1 MSRQDCPKY
10 FRQRYIV
17 SLLAAAGGVLGKMD
31 FQKLLFL
38 SHQKTDS
45 QYFDFVPYHYG
56 CYSFQ
61 AASDLEV
68 LEKNGWIQVKG
79 NRISL
84 LRSLPVEKS
93 LKKREN
99 NELTL
104 FMQDHSQYRE
114 RTLVRH
120 IYEHYPYY
128 AIRSKMAGDVVDKKA
143 FQRIQKVKSDLRQDK
158 VILFTIGYEGISFEN
173 YVNSLITNDIRLL
186 CDVRK
191 NPLSRKFGFSKRSLA
206 ILLPK
211 LGTRYLHIPDLGI
224 LSQNRKNLHSSADY
238 KQLFRE
244 YQKTL
249 PKKKQYL
256 LQLHDVLRDKKRIA
270 LTCFEKNPS
279 FCHRHCVSDWL
290 VKETGI
296 EVCHL

>member
-1 MSRQDCPKY
+1 MSRQNCPKY

-17 SLLAAAGGVLGKMD
+17 SLLAAAGGNLSKMD

-93 LKKREN
+93 LKKREFN
-99 NELTL
+99 KLAL
-104 FMQDHSQYRE
+104 FMQAHNQYRE

-128 AIRSKMAGDVVDKKA
+128 AIRSKMAGDIVDKKA
-143 FQRIQKVKSDLRQDK
+143 FQRIQGVKSELRQDN

-173 YVNSLITNDIRLL
+173 YVNSLIRNDIRLL

-211 LGTRYLHIPDLGI
+211 LGIRYLHIPELGI
-224 LSQNRKNLHSSADY
+224 LSQNRKNLHSPADY

-244 YQKTL
+244 YQKSL
-249 PKKKQYL
+249 PNKKQYL
-256 LQLHDVLRDKKRIA
+256 LQLHDVLRSKKRIA
-270 LTCFEKNPS
+270 LTCFEKDPS

-290 VKETGI
+290 AKETGI

>member
-17 SLLAAAGGVLGKMD
+17 SLLEAAGGNLSKMD

-38 SHQKTDS
+38 SHQKTAV

-68 LEKNGWIQVKG
+68 LEKNGWIQLKG

-84 LRSLPVEKS
+84 LRPLPAEKS
-93 LKKREN
+93 FKKQES
-99 NELTL
+99 NELAL
-104 FMQDHSQYRE
+104 FMQDHNQYRE
-114 RTLVRH
+114 RTLIRH

-128 AIRSKMAGDVVDKKA
+128 AIRSKMAGDVVDKEA
-143 FQRIQKVKSDLRQDK
+143 FHRIQGVKRDLWQEK
-158 VILFTIGYEGISFEN
+158 ITLFTIGYEGLGFES
-173 YVNSLITNDIRLL
+173 YVNRLIRHNVRLL

-191 NPLSRKFGFSKRSLA
+191 NPLSRKFGFSKRSLS

-211 LGTRYLHIPDLGI
+211 IGIKYIHIPELGI
-224 LSQNRKNLHSSADY
+224 LSQNRKNLQSAAEY
-238 KQLFRE
+238 KRLFRE
-244 YQKTL
+244 YTKTL
-249 PKKKQYL
+249 PEKKQSL
-256 LQLHDVLRDKKRIA
+256 LQVHDLLKERKRIA
-270 LTCFEKNPS
+270 LTCFEKDPS

-290 VKETGI
+290 EKEKGI

>member
-17 SLLAAAGGVLGKMD
+17 SLLAAAGGDLGKMD

-68 LEKNGWIQVKG
+68 LEKNGWIRMKG

-84 LRSLPVEKS
+84 LRDVPVEKS
-93 LKKREN
+93 LKRREG

-104 FMQDHSQYRE
+104 FMQDHKQYRE
-114 RTLVRH
+114 RMLVRH

-128 AIRSKMAGDVVDKKA
+128 AIRSKMAGDVVDQKA
-143 FQRIQKVKSDLRQDK
+143 FQRIQGVKSELRQDK
-158 VILFTIGYEGISFEN
+158 VTLFTIGYEGISFEN
-173 YVNSLITNDIRLL
+173 YVNSLIRNDIRLL

-211 LGTRYLHIPDLGI
+211 LGIRYLHIPELGI
-224 LSQNRKNLHSSADY
+224 LSQNRRNLHSPADY

-244 YQKTL
+244 YQKSL
-249 PKKKQYL
+249 PNKKQYL
-256 LQLHDVLRDKKRIA
+256 LQLHDVLRAKKRIA
-270 LTCFEKNPS
+270 LTCFEKDPS

-290 VKETGI
+290 AKETGI

>member
-1 MSRQDCPKY
+1 MNRQDCPKY

-17 SLLAAAGGVLGKMD
+17 SLLAAAGGALGKMD

-79 NRISL
+79 NKISL
-84 LRSLPVEKS
+84 LRALPVEKS

-99 NELTL
+99 NELAL
-104 FMQDHSQYRE
+104 FMQDHNQYRE
-114 RTLVRH
+114 RILVRH
-120 IYEHYPYY
+120 IYEQYPYY

-143 FQRIQKVKSDLRQDK
+143 FQRIQGVKSDLRQDN

-173 YVNSLITNDIRLL
+173 YVNHLIRNDIRML

-211 LGTRYLHIPDLGI
+211 LGIKYVHIPELGI

-244 YQKTL
+244 YQKSL
-249 PKKKQYL
+249 PKKIQYL
-256 LQLHDVLRDKKRIA
+256 LQLHDVLRAKKRIA
-270 LTCFEKNPS
+270 LTCFEKDPS

-290 VKETGI
+290 EKEKGM

>member
-1 MSRQDCPKY
+1 MSRQDYPKY

-17 SLLAAAGGVLGKMD
+17 SLLEAVGGNLGKMD

-38 SHQKTDS
+38 SHQKTGIH
-45 QYFDFVPYHYG
+45 YFDFVPYHYG

-84 LRSLPVEKS
+84 LHSLPVEKS
-93 LKKREN
+93 LPEQESS
-99 NELTL
+99 ELAL
-104 FMQDHSQYRE
+104 FMQSHNQYRE
-114 RTLVRH
+114 RTLIRH
-120 IYEHYPYY
+120 IYEQYPYY
-128 AIRSKMAGDVVDKKA
+128 AIRSKMAGDVVDKEA
-143 FQRIQKVKSDLRQDK
+143 FHRIKEVKKDLWQEK
-158 VILFTIGYEGISFEN
+158 TILFTIGYEGIAFES
-173 YVNSLITNDIRLL
+173 YVNRLIRHNVRLL

-191 NPLSRKFGFSKRSLA
+191 NPLSRKFGFSKRSLS

-211 LGTRYLHIPDLGI
+211 IGIKYVHIPELGI

-238 KQLFRE
+238 KQLFHQ
-244 YQKTL
+244 YKKTL
-249 PKKKQYL
+249 VKKEQYL
-256 LQLHDVLRDKKRIA
+256 LQLHNALKERKRIA
-270 LTCFEKNPS
+270 ITCFEKDPS

-290 VKETGI
+290 QEEKGI
-296 EVCHL
+296 KVSHL